1 VNQKILQVRDWFSIL
16 GYTILLTFKFLR
28 LVISSL
34 GVGTGIYLIHLRV
47 SSDSKNVPGFVLLF
61 FYLGLVVIRILVAI
75 VV

>member
-47 SSDSKNVPGFVLLF
+47 LSDSKNVPGFVLLF